1 MTHAEHDHATPPTKD
16 MSPSF
21 TYHVWMRLLG
31 VFLFACAMGLL
42 EAICVV
48 YLRRLI
54 IPAGTAPNQPSTS
67 LGSLPIEHIREVCTL
82 IMLFTVAWM
91 TAPNW
96 RSRTAHF
103 FFMFGVW
110 DITYYVG
117 LRWFAHWP
125 TSWLQWDCLFL
136 IPEPWYGPVLAPVLI
151 SSYLMLTCCLL
162 LARENSQ
169 TKVRL
174 SLAAIA
180 LQLPG
185 FLIWYWSFVK
195 DSDLIQAHGY
205 AGISYSWSLFA
216 CALIIAV
223 LGLWVATRI
232 GRMTKGSFSTGTQE
246 RQSSS

>member
-1 MTHAEHDHATPPTKD
+1 MTNAEQNELAPPMNG

-21 TYHVWMRLLG
+21 TYHVWKRLLG

-48 YLRRLI
+48 YLRRLTM
-54 IPAGTAPNQPSTS
+54 PVGTAANHPATPPGT
-67 LGSLPIEHIREVCTL
+67 LPIEHIRETCTL

-91 TAPNW
+91 TASNW

-103 FFMFGVW
+103 FFMFGIW

-117 LRWFAHWP
+117 LKWFAHWP
-125 TSWLQWDCLFL
+125 VSWLQWDCLFL
-136 IPEPWYGPVLAPVLI
+136 IPVPWYGPVLAPVLI
-151 SSYLMLTCCLL
+151 SSYLVLACCLF
-162 LARENSQ
+162 LAREHSE

-174 SLAAIA
+174 SLPVLA
-180 LQLPG
+180 LQLLG
-185 FLIWYWSFVK
+185 FLLWYWSFVK

-216 CALIIAV
+216 CGLIVVV
-223 LGLWVATRI
+223 LGLWLATRM
-232 GRMTKGSFSTGTQE
+232 GRMPKRCSSTELGA
-246 RQSSS
+246 S

>member
-1 MTHAEHDHATPPTKD
+1 MANAEQDGSASSTNGT
-16 MSPSF
+16 SPSF
-21 TYHVWMRLLG
+21 RQHLWNRLLG

-54 IPAGTAPNQPSTS
+54 MPAGTAPKHPATP
-67 LGSLPIEHIREVCTL
+67 LGSLPIEHIREACTL
-82 IMLFTVAWM
+82 IMLLTVAWM
-91 TAPNW
+91 TASNW

-117 LRWFAHWP
+117 LKWFAHWP
-125 TSWLQWDCLFL
+125 ASWLQWDCLFL
-136 IPEPWYGPVLAPVLI
+136 IPEPWHGPVLAPVLI
-151 SSYLMLTCCLL
+151 SSYLILACCLL
-162 LARENSQ
+162 LAHENSE

-174 SLAAIA
+174 PAPALA

-185 FLIWYWSFVK
+185 FLLWYWSFVK
-195 DSDLIQAHGY
+195 DSDRIRAQGY

-216 CALIIAV
+216 CGLIIAV
-223 LGLWVATRI
+223 LGLWLATRM
-232 GRMTKGSFSTGTQE
+232 GRMSERRSSTG
-246 RQSSS
+246 SGG